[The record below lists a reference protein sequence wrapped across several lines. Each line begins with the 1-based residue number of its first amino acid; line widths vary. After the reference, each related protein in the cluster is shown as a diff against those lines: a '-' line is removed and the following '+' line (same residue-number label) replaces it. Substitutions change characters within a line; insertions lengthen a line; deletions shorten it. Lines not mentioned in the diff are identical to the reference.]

1 MADTPSPL
9 ETEIRRIIAVA
20 GPMAVAEYMRLC
32 LTHPQYGYYMTHD
45 PLGSGGDFITAPEIS
60 QMFGELIGLWVASVW
75 RQMGSPENVRLVEL
89 GPGRGTLML
98 DALRAAKV
106 IPGFRDAV
114 VLHLVEISPV
124 LERAQEQRLGDLEI
138 PILWHDAL
146 EQVPAGPVIVIANE
160 FIDALPVHQAVKEA
174 DGWHE
179 RVVEI
184 DSGGNFAFGV
194 ARDPLPHFAST
205 VPRKLRDAHEGAI
218 YEWRYDK
225 IAFELGRRV
234 RADGAALILDYGHMQ
249 SNMGDT
255 LQAVAGHAFT
265 NPLVAPGEVDLTA
278 HVDFE
283 ALASGAES
291 LGARI
296 QGPISQRDFLL
307 RLGIDKRAAALK
319 GSAPREKAVEI
330 DVALSRLIAGGKRG
344 MGELFKALAIA
355 DPKLGALP
363 GFEE

>member
-1 MADTPSPL
+1 MAEARSPL
-9 ETEIRRIIAVA
+9 EAEIRRLIGVA
-20 GPMAVAEYMRLC
+20 GPMPIAEYIRLC
-32 LTHPQYGYYMTHD
+32 LTHPEYGYYMTHD

-60 QMFGELIGLWVASVW
+60 QMFGELVGLWVASVW

-106 IPGFRDAV
+106 VPGFRDAV
-114 VLHLVEISPV
+114 VLHLVEISPA
-124 LERAQEQRLGDLEI
+124 LQRAQEQRLGDLEI

-146 EQVPAGPVIVIANE
+146 EQVPSGPVIVIANE

-184 DSGGNFAFGV
+184 DGEGSFAFGV
-194 ARDPLPHFAST
+194 AREPLAHFAST
-205 VPRKLRDAHEGAI
+205 VPRKLRDAQHGAI

-225 IAFELGRRV
+225 IAFERGRRV
-234 RADGAALILDYGHMQ
+234 RTAAAALILDYGHMQ
-249 SNMGDT
+249 SSMGDT

-283 ALASGAES
+283 AFASGAES

-296 QGPISQRDFLL
+296 HGPMSQRDFLL

-319 GSAPREKAVEI
+319 ASAPREKAVEI

-344 MGELFKALAIA
+344 MGELFKALAVA

-363 GFEE
+363 GFDQ